1 MEFLTRSMT
10 LALNRIYD
18 LLKQEL
24 TPETMES
31 LKMEQIKWIERKE
44 AEAEN
49 ERQKYAGKTHEW
61 VAYYIL
67 LRINQRTML

>member
-1 MEFLTRSMT
+1 
-10 LALNRIYD
+10 
-18 LLKQEL
+18 
-24 TPETMES
+24 
-31 LKMEQIKWIERKE
+31 MEQIKWIERKE